1 MGDEVEDNDFIGDEI
16 KILILRMMMLRE
28 KK

>member
-1 MGDEVEDNDFIGDEI
+1 MGDEVEDNDFIEDEI
-16 KILILRMMMLRE
+16 KILILRIMMLRG